1 MNSKTLNICINDYCL
16 IKLNEIYDLKN
27 ANYTMYA
34 ILSFKRFYCKIL
46 TQIDDGVK
54 IECYNTDEKFDLDLL
69 PKFEDESQDELIVD
83 IKSNYLKDVL
93 FYNDKETIIISDADA
108 FGDYP
113 SFKIE
118 YIGISIEQD
127 ISDRLSNHTT
137 LQKIMADSLMN
148 HLNEDL
154 YILLFNPAYFEVK
167 TYGTKDEENK
177 SDEEIAKEFVDE
189 FGNYYSEQDKIISLT
204 EMMLINYFKPE
215 YNKEYKK
222 SNFDSKFKTLKN
234 LYMQEYDNACLNLCI
249 KQCDYYKD
257 IRLCTGLIDIQFN
270 RSKGYSYL
278 IKCKFKLK

>member
-1 MNSKTLNICINDYCL
+1 MNSKTLNLCINDYRL
-16 IKLNEIYDLKN
+16 IKLNEIYVLKN
-27 ANYTMYA
+27 TNYKMYA
-34 ILSFKRFYCKIL
+34 ILSFKRFYCKNL

-93 FYNDKETIIISDADA
+93 IYNDKETIIISDAYA

-137 LQKIMADSLMN
+137 LQKIMADSLTN
-148 HLNEDL
+148 HLNEDF

-167 TYGTKDEENK
+167 AYGAKDGENK
-177 SDEEIAKEFVDE
+177 SDEEIAREFVDE

-204 EMMLINYFKPE
+204 EMMLINHFKPE

-222 SNFDSKFKTLKN
+222 SNFYSKFKTLKN
-234 LYMQEYDNACLNLCI
+234 LYMQEYDDACLNLCI
-249 KQCDYYKD
+249 MQNDYDKNIKLY
-257 IRLCTGLIDIQFN
+257 TELIDIQFN
-270 RSKGYSYL
+270 GNEGYSYP